1 MNNKVDFSIVG
12 DDRIVFKGLPNEIY
26 TISITNSRNR
36 KKNTIQID

>member
-26 TISITNSRNR
+26 KISITRNR
-36 KKNTIQID
+36 KKNTIQIV